1 VRDGVRLSY
10 GTLTRFPV
18 RPPESVDAVAAG
30 FAMAWGWLLIVPV
43 TILIGATGWVLSL
56 AGIPSL
62 AVGLVVVGLLQF
74 STRFMHADG
83 LADTA
88 DGLGAAR
95 GRAGALEIM
104 RKSDIGPFG
113 VVTLIIV
120 LGLQAATAGAISAA
134 PRGWLIVGGA
144 LAVSR
149 VALALGTAAGVPS
162 AREDG
167 LGAAV
172 AGAVGIPALVVTLVL
187 SGAVM
192 SAVGWASGI
201 GFMAGALSWAASL
214 AVASWLL
221 AHVVRRLG
229 GITGDVL
236 GALVETAAAVSL
248 LVLSA
253 FVS

>member
-1 VRDGVRLSY
+1 MRLSY

-113 VVTLIIV
+113 VVTLISSW
-120 LGLQAATAGAISAA
+120 GCRPAGALPPEGAD
-134 PRGWLIVGGA
+134 VGEC
-144 LAVSR
+144 LVSWWR
-149 VALALGTAAGVPS
+149 WRYTAAGVRPRGR
-162 AREDG
+162 A
-167 LGAAV
+167 GAAV
-172 AGAVGIPALVVTLVL
+172 AGAVGIPALVATLVL
-187 SGAVM
+187 RVLSCRRSGGRRSV
-192 SAVGWASGI
+192 SWPVCHG
-201 GFMAGALSWAASL
+201 GALASSVPRPRGEE
-214 AVASWLL
+214 AWR
-221 AHVVRRLG
+221 HHR
-229 GITGDVL
+229 
-236 GALVETAAAVSL
+236 
-248 LVLSA
+248 
-253 FVS
+253 